1 MLVFRLIAAAGD
13 QAAIVLDPFRM
24 HLVPQSRGR
33 ADGLSCG
40 DCDRSR
46 LGINAARFR
55 TLRDLCSSAPLG
67 GALTR
72 GV

>member
-1 MLVFRLIAAAGD
+1 LPLNISA
-13 QAAIVLDPFRM
+13 PFPEPFP
-24 HLVPQSRGR
+24 VSGR
-33 ADGLSCG
+33 ANGLSCG

-55 TLRDLCSSAPLG
+55 TLRDLCSSAPHG